1 MNPDCA
7 LKSLDLLAACLAASR
22 TSSEWGA
29 IAGQCAEIGKY
40 ARLAIECA
48 SAPDPDETP
57 RWFLDFECI
66 GPDSSERAAR
76 VAILTQRGIA
86 AVQSLE
92 CATNSEPAAMSIVLS
107 ASILFRVLSA
117 KPESLAAPVKEETK
131 TLLATMSKLFEPNPT
146 AHENPDLR

>member
-1 MNPDCA
+1 MNPECA
-7 LKSLDLLAACLAASR
+7 LKSLDLFAACLAASR

-48 SAPDPDETP
+48 TAPDPEENP
-57 RWFLDFECI
+57 KWFLDFECL
-66 GPDSSERAAR
+66 GPDSSQRAAR
-76 VAILTQRGIA
+76 VAILTQRGMA
-86 AVQSLE
+86 AVQALE
-92 CATNSEPAAMSIVLS
+92 CATNREPAAMSIVLS

-117 KPESLAAPVKEETK
+117 HPESLGVPVHMQTK
-131 TLLATMSKLFEPNPT
+131 TLLETMSKLFEPNPT